1 MFLLQLTTVDKEQ
14 SMQKRNVRSPEF
26 KKKVALA
33 AIRED
38 APLNEIALKFGV
50 HVMQVSKWK
59 KELLD
64 NAELVFEKKNK
75 KESAEKKEAELHE
88 QIGRLTVENNWI
100 KKKLGL

>member
-1 MFLLQLTTVDKEQ
+1 
-14 SMQKRNVRSPEF
+14 MQKRNVRSPEF

-38 APLNEIALKFGV
+38 APLNELALRFGV
-50 HVMQVSKWK
+50 HAVQISRWK

-75 KESAEKKEAELHE
+75 KEDSEKKEAELHE
-88 QIGRLTVENNWI
+88 EIGPLTVENN
-100 KKKLGL
+100 